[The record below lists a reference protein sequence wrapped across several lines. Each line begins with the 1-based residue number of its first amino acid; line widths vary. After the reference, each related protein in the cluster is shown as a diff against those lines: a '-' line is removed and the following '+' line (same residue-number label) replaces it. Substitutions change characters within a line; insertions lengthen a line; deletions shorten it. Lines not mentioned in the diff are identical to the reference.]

1 MPGVAIPIL
10 LRMTMEMPWRAA
22 ILDSPI
28 FSPSALSSMIPVYI
42 TWLVWP
48 MIDKEQQQS
57 VVVIIVYTHRLWA
70 PSFSWE
76 GCWCCSPLPPPWRGP
91 TAQPEEAEFSPGGN
105 HYTTHEAI
113 SAKNR
118 RMRMP
123 ENCRMCELMGHRCIE
138 TECCDQSSSSGC
150 NIGGAQ
156 RRDGNFN
163 ITRPEGEYFKM
174 GISASPNLKKNIYV
188 PFYSSGVEGTKV
200 ILMTCLCNWQVHWSS
215 G

>member
-1 MPGVAIPIL
+1 MNSVHIWREKNTPQLTVCELHPSHERDVDAVPRCHRHEGDQPPNQRRQSFHLVA
-10 LRMTMEMPWRAA
+10 
-22 ILDSPI
+22 DS
-28 FSPSALSSMIPVYI
+28 
-42 TWLVWP
+42 
-48 MIDKEQQQS
+48 
-57 VVVIIVYTHRLWA
+57 
-70 PSFSWE
+70 
-76 GCWCCSPLPPPWRGP
+76 
-91 TAQPEEAEFSPGGN
+91 N
-105 HYTTHEAI
+105 HYTTHDAI
-113 SAKNR
+113 SAKN

-123 ENCRMCELMGHRCIE
+123 ENCRMCEWMGHRCIE

-200 ILMTCLCNWQVHWSS
+200 IFMTCLCN
-215 G
+215 